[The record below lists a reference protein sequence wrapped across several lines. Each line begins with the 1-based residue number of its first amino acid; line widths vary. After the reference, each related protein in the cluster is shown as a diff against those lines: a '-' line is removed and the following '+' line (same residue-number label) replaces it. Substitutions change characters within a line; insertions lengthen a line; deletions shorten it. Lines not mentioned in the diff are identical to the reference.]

1 MSVSSSD
8 VSQLIDELD
17 SEFEKLK
24 NVKSTSV
31 VLFVVGWQGS
41 LVEMN
46 DMKWKWTVFTVFR

>member
-1 MSVSSSD
+1 MSVSGSD

-31 VLFVVGWQGS
+31 VLFVVGCQGL

>member
-1 MSVSSSD
+1 MSVSGSD

>member
-1 MSVSSSD
+1 MSVSGSD

-31 VLFVVGWQGS
+31 VLFVVG
-41 LVEMN
+41 
-46 DMKWKWTVFTVFR
+46 